1 MIEEAGL
8 PDQKRGVTL
17 ENTALLLRER
27 EREREAKR
35 NQGLGSSISIDSLVV
50 WFGNACSTLDL
61 SVCL

>member
-27 EREREAKR
+27 ERGRER
-35 NQGLGSSISIDSLVV
+35 NQGLGSSIPIDSLVV
-50 WFGNACSTLDL
+50 WSGNACSTLDL